1 MFVDDSGIV
10 AAYRWTANKI
20 FNQQTQV
27 MDLLMD
33 YADNIFRSQFHPH
46 LKILIELLIKCK
58 YR

>member
-20 FNQQTQV
+20 FNQQTQG

-33 YADNIFRSQFHPH
+33 YDDNIFCLQFHPH
-46 LKILIELLIKCK
+46 LKILIELLIKYK
-58 YR
+58 YW